1 MKICYDAHPGNFES
15 LKETILG
22 EGNTPLLKPNSI
34 SQQFGFSSLYLKNE
48 MVNPTGSFKDRE
60 SAYVFSKLLSPWTS
74 KKIAIASSGN
84 AAISACAY
92 SVHFGKTCICYIS
105 DQVPQ
110 EKIDLIILLG
120 GETKKIPG
128 YYKDVYEYLINNL
141 PENTINITSGQ
152 LDSRENGNIP
162 MVEEIYASGIT
173 PDAIIIPVGNGSLLY
188 GIFKGLQKLM
198 MNGIIKSYPQLI
210 GVEMFGYAP
219 VAEAIRQ
226 GKAWVTIADPPD
238 SIADAGIAAQKAY
251 CSAEA
256 IFALKETKG
265 FMVEIHEEDLQGA
278 LKAILKEGLVAEPSS
293 ACVIAALKYL
303 PDFKEKMLVAILS
316 GSGFKM
322 IPIILNQFSHIS

>member
-1 MKICYDAHPGNFES
+1 MKISYDAHLVNFES

-22 EGNTPLLKPNSI
+22 EGKTPLIESRSI

-60 SAYVFSKLLSPWTS
+60 SAYVFSRLLSPWTS

-92 SVHFGKTCICYIS
+92 SAYFGKTCLCYVS
-105 DQVPQ
+105 DKIPQ
-110 EKIDLIILLG
+110 GKIDLITLLG
-120 GETKKIPG
+120 GQIKKIPG
-128 YYKDVYEYLINNL
+128 SYEDVYEYLIDNL
-141 PENTINITSGQ
+141 PENAINITSGQ

-162 MVEEIYASGIT
+162 IVEEIYASGIK
-173 PDAIIIPVGNGSLLY
+173 PEAIIIPVGNGSLLY

-210 GVEMFGYAP
+210 GVEMLGYAP

-226 GKAWVTIADPPD
+226 GKAWVAIAESPD

-293 ACVIAALKYL
+293 ACVVAALKYL
-303 PDFKEKMLVAILS
+303 PDFKEKTLVAILS

-322 IPIILNQFSHIS
+322 IPFILNQI